1 MQQRP
6 SLIRL
11 FGQMWMQNFRLQPV
25 RTVLGSILSTGMLVA
40 LVFFSFFFLMVF
52 VVIGVVAL
60 VYWRLFGSRTEW
72 TTSVPSPGSRSQ
84 RGESRGATLEGE
96 FKELEQGDTKPGSDT
111 KT

>member
-11 FGQMWMQNFRLQPV
+11 FGQMWLQNFRLQPV
-25 RTVLGSILSTGMLVA
+25 RTVLGSILSAGMLVA

-52 VVIGVVAL
+52 VVISVVAV
-60 VYWRLFGSRTEW
+60 VYWRLFGSRAEW
-72 TTSVPSPGSRSQ
+72 TTNARYPDSRSQ

-96 FKELEQGDTKPGSDT
+96 FKELEQGDTKSGSGT
-111 KT
+111 KN